1 MVKNLSAFSRRR
13 LARVVDPLGRAL
25 VRAGVSADLMTV
37 LGTVGVLIGC
47 FGFVVR
53 GQILAGLLIITASML
68 TDMLDGAIARAR
80 GTAHRFGAFLDS
92 TMDRVADGAV
102 FGSLAYWLAVTG
114 QRYALAAALVCLVT
128 GQLVSYAKAR
138 AEGLGI
144 SCDVGIAERT
154 ERLILLGLGGIAWLL
169 GVPYA
174 FEVSLTLLATL
185 SLVTVVQRVL
195 HVRRASG
202 D

>member
-25 VRAGVSADLMTV
+25 VRAGLSADLMTV